1 MGRGHCLLVIGLS
14 ALATHVPAHGCGP
27 TGETIP
33 PDEVLTAIGPLGPAP
48 SAGGD
53 VPTVR

>member
-1 MGRGHCLLVIGLS
+1 MIGLS

-27 TGETIP
+27 TGETI